1 MDEKQIAQLAEN
13 CWTYAKSVG
22 AVMNPNFRNWFEN
35 RARQLYQLNDQEIGQ
50 IWAAAIRMHS

>member
-1 MDEKQIAQLAEN
+1 
-13 CWTYAKSVG
+13 
-22 AVMNPNFRNWFEN
+22 MNPNFRNWFEN